1 MTISLDNIYPLIVP
15 ANYYVKGTWEL
26 PHHPF
31 SNQPFS
37 LTWVTFG
44 SAATMN
50 YLTQEQYQE
59 LNKKYDGWQQKS
71 FENLRLSI
79 ADNENIFSQF
89 KMSADGQQLLWLCFM
104 NGDGIGSS
112 RILLSNELTKA
123 FPNGYYLAFPDRS
136 CGMVIAKEISD
147 KELKE
152 IENMVKGMYN
162 GATTS
167 MSGQLHPASDFDL
180 PEQWTQPID
189 TKFSSVLTNEI
200 FKLRSV
206 EL

>member
-15 ANYYVKGTWEL
+15 ADYYVKGTWEL

-31 SNQPFS
+31 SNQPFI
-37 LTWVTFG
+37 LTWVTFD

-50 YLTQEQYQE
+50 YLTQDQYQE
-59 LNKKYDGWQQKS
+59 LNNKHDGWQQKS

-79 ADNENIFSQF
+79 ADNENFFSQF
-89 KMSADGQQLLWLCFM
+89 KLGVGGQQLLWLCFM

-112 RILLSNELTKA
+112 RILLSTELTKA

-136 CGMVIAKEISD
+136 CGLVIAKNISD
-147 KELKE
+147 TELKE
-152 IENMVKGMYN
+152 IKDMIKGMYK

-167 MSGQLHPASDFDL
+167 MSGELHSASDFEL

-189 TKFSSVLTNEI
+189 TEFSNILTNEI
-200 FKLRSV
+200 LKLRPV
-206 EL
+206 KL

>member
-1 MTISLDNIYPLIVP
+1 MTINLDNIYPLIVP

-26 PHHPF
+26 PHYTFP
-31 SNQPFS
+31 NQSFI
-37 LTWVTFG
+37 LTWVIFG

-59 LNKKYDGWQQKS
+59 LNNSYDGWQQKS

-79 ADNENIFSQF
+79 ADNENFFSQY
-89 KMSADGQQLLWLCFM
+89 KMASGGHNILWLCFM
-104 NGDGIGSS
+104 NSDGIGSS
-112 RILLSNELTKA
+112 RILLSSELTKA

-136 CGMVIAKEISD
+136 CGLVIAKDISD
-147 KELKE
+147 TELKE
-152 IENMVKGMYN
+152 IKDMVKGMYK

-167 MSGQLHPASDFDL
+167 MSGQLHSASDFEL

-189 TKFSSVLTNEI
+189 TEFSGVLTNEI
-200 FKLRSV
+200 FKLHPV
-206 EL
+206 K

>member
-1 MTISLDNIYPLIVP
+1 MTTSLDNIYPLIVP

-26 PHHPF
+26 PHQTFP
-31 SNQPFS
+31 NQSFI

-44 SAATMN
+44 SSTTMN

-59 LNKKYDGWQQKS
+59 LNAKHGGWQQKS

-79 ADNENIFSQF
+79 ADNENFFSQF
-89 KMSADGQQLLWLCFM
+89 KISANGQQLLWLCFM

-136 CGMVIAKEISD
+136 CGMVVAKDISD

-152 IENMVKGMYN
+152 IKDMVKGMYK

-189 TKFSSVLTNEI
+189 TEFSSVLTNEI
-200 FKLRSV
+200 FKLRPV
-206 EL
+206 KL

>member
-1 MTISLDNIYPLIVP
+1 MTINLDNIFPLIVP

-26 PHHPF
+26 PHHAFPNNSF
-31 SNQPFS
+31 I

-59 LNKKYDGWQQKS
+59 LTNKHDGWQRNS

-79 ADNENIFSQF
+79 ADNENFFSQF
-89 KMSADGQQLLWLCFM
+89 KMAAGGQQLLWLCFM
-104 NGDGIGSS
+104 NRDGIGSS
-112 RILLSNELTKA
+112 RVLLSNELTKA

-136 CGMVIAKEISD
+136 CGLVIAKDISE

-152 IENMVKGMYN
+152 IKNMIKGMYK

-167 MSGQLHPASDFDL
+167 MSDNCILQTTLNYQNGGHNQL
-180 PEQWTQPID
+180 TQ
-189 TKFSSVLTNEI
+189 I
-200 FKLRSV
+200 FLIY
-206 EL
+206 

>member
-1 MTISLDNIYPLIVP
+1 MTINLDNIFPLIVP

-26 PHHPF
+26 PHHAFPNNSF
-31 SNQPFS
+31 I

-59 LNKKYDGWQQKS
+59 LTNKHDGWQRNS

-79 ADNENIFSQF
+79 ADNENFFSQF
-89 KMSADGQQLLWLCFM
+89 KMAAGGQQLLWLCFM
-104 NGDGIGSS
+104 NRDGIGSS
-112 RILLSNELTKA
+112 RVLLSNELTKA

-136 CGMVIAKEISD
+136 CGLVIAKDISE

-152 IENMVKGMYN
+152 IKNMIKGMYK

-167 MSGQLHPASDFDL
+167 MSGQLHSSNDFEL
-180 PEQWTQPID
+180 PERWTQPID
-189 TKFSSVLTNEI
+189 TDFSNILTNEI
-200 FKLRSV
+200 FKLRPV
-206 EL
+206 KL

>member
-26 PHHPF
+26 PHYTLP
-31 SNQPFS
+31 NQSFI

-59 LNKKYDGWQQKS
+59 LNTSYEGWQQKS

-79 ADNENIFSQF
+79 ADNENFFSQY
-89 KMSADGQQLLWLCFM
+89 KMSAGGQQLLWLCFM

-123 FPNGYYLAFPDRS
+123 FPKGYYLAFPDRS
-136 CGMVIAKEISD
+136 CGMVIAKDISD
-147 KELKE
+147 TELKE
-152 IENMVKGMYN
+152 IKDMVKGMYKS
-162 GATTS
+162 ATTS
-167 MSGQLHPASDFDL
+167 MSGQLHPASDFEL
-180 PEQWTQPID
+180 PQQWTQPID

-200 FKLRSV
+200 FKLRPV
-206 EL
+206 KL

>member
-1 MTISLDNIYPLIVP
+1 MTISLYNIYPLIVP
-15 ANYYVKGTWEL
+15 ANYYVKGTWKL
-26 PHHPF
+26 PHYPF
-31 SNQPFS
+31 SNKSFI

-59 LNKKYDGWQQKS
+59 LNNKHDFWQQKS
-71 FENLRLSI
+71 FENLRQSI
-79 ADNENIFSQF
+79 ANNENFFSQF
-89 KMSADGQQLLWLCFM
+89 KISADRQQLLWLCFM

-112 RILLSNELTKA
+112 RILLSTELTKA

-136 CGMVIAKEISD
+136 CGLVIAKDISY

-152 IENMVKGMYN
+152 IKEMIKGMYK

-189 TKFSSVLTNEI
+189 KEFSNLLTNEI
-200 FKLRSV
+200 LKLRPV
-206 EL
+206 K

>member
-26 PHHPF
+26 PHYSLP
-31 SNQPFS
+31 NQSFI

-59 LNKKYDGWQQKS
+59 LNNSHDGWQQKS

-79 ADNENIFSQF
+79 ADNENFFSQY
-89 KMSADGQQLLWLCFM
+89 KMAASGQQLLWLCFM
-104 NGDGIGSS
+104 NSDGIGSS
-112 RILLSNELTKA
+112 RILLSTELTKA

-136 CGMVIAKEISD
+136 CGLVIAKDISD

-152 IENMVKGMYN
+152 IKDMVKGMYN
-162 GATTS
+162 GATTF
-167 MSGQLHPASDFDL
+167 MSGQLHPVSDFKL
-180 PEQWTQPID
+180 PEQWTQPIN
-189 TKFSSVLTNEI
+189 TEFSSLLTNEI
-200 FKLRSV
+200 SKLRPR
-206 EL
+206 